1 MVAAHMTEM
10 TNLDVVLED
19 NLEEIEFKLYCGID
33 RSCVPEK
40 LALGDFFKE
49 LRSTKDLLI
58 QKYKATDERV
68 KLHLELAFET
78 GKLHSVVVKEV
89 RYWMKLL
96 SRRMRRTPRNSRP
109 YRIDILYR
117 VSDEVFTYILKF
129 LTCVTCYGLEIEN
142 LQKGK
147 VTFIKV
153 WYKRKMEL
161 FLNDLIG
168 ENLPVKTVKGCRLQ
182 VLISCERLFTIKYR
196 RTSEKL
202 DISCYY
208 GLWNQYQVPQHL

>member
-1 MVAAHMTEM
+1 MTEM

-19 NLEEIEFKLYCGID
+19 NLKKIEFQLYCSID

-49 LRSTKDLLI
+49 LCSRKDLLI
-58 QKYKATDERV
+58 QKYKAKDEKV
-68 KLHLELAFET
+68 KLHCELALVT
-78 GKLHSVVVKEV
+78 DKLHSVVVREV
-89 RYWMKLL
+89 RYWMKILG
-96 SRRMRRTPRNSRP
+96 RRMRRIPRSTRP
-109 YRIDILYR
+109 YRIDISYR
-117 VSDEVFTYILKF
+117 VSDKVFTYILKF

-142 LQKGK
+142 LKNGG
-147 VTFIKV
+147 VSFIKV

-168 ENLPVKTVKGCRLQ
+168 ENLPVKTVKGCRLE
-182 VLISCERLFTIKYR
+182 VLISRERLFTIKYR
-196 RTSEKL
+196 KTSEKL